1 MYDTKPVHF
10 LSMVCE
16 SIKWN
21 VKEKIVY
28 NVDTGVKEPMKFLR
42 LSYIETYNNEMGN
55 VDIANQYQILIDLII
70 GCGRGNGGGP
80 FYFEVL
86 V

>member
-28 NVDTGVKEPMKFLR
+28 NVDTGVKEPMKFFR
-42 LSYIETYNNEMGN
+42 LSYIETYSNEMGN
-55 VDIANQYQILIDLII
+55 VDIANQYQNTYRFDHWM
-70 GCGRGNGGGP
+70 RKRKWWWA
-80 FYFEVL
+80 VL
-86 V
+86 F